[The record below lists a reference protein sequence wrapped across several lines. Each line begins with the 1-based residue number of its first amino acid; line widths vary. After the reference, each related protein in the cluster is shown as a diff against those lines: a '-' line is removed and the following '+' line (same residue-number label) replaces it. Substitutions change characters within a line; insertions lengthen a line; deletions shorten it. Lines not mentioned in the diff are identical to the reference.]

1 MPIGLSA
8 ETLKMMR
15 RRSMKTEVS
24 DRLFG
29 LLLGL
34 RQCSQQLHLIRSS
47 MSAAE
52 LSSSR
57 NEETLDLIRQNL
69 YEASSFAADIIFSSF
84 NSESK

>member
-1 MPIGLSA
+1 MPIGSSA
-8 ETLKMMR
+8 GILKTTGRLIMR
-15 RRSMKTEVS
+15 TEVS
-24 DRLFG
+24 DRLFS

-57 NEETLDLIRQNL
+57 NEETLDLIRQGL
-69 YEASSFAADIIFSSF
+69 YESSSFVADIIFSSF
-84 NSESK
+84 NSESE

>member
-1 MPIGLSA
+1 
-8 ETLKMMR
+8 MR
-15 RRSMKTEVS
+15 TEVS

-47 MSAAE
+47 MSAAD
-52 LSSSR
+52 LSSR
-57 NEETLDLIRQNL
+57 NEETLELIRQNL
-69 YEASSFAADIIFSSF
+69 YESSSFAADIIFSSF

>member
-1 MPIGLSA
+1 
-8 ETLKMMR
+8 MR
-15 RRSMKTEVS
+15 TEVS

-47 MSAAE
+47 MSAAD
-52 LSSSR
+52 LSSKT
-57 NEETLDLIRQNL
+57 EETLELIRQNL
-69 YEASSFAADIIFSSF
+69 YESSSFAADIIFSSF

>member
-1 MPIGLSA
+1 MLIGLSA
-8 ETLKMMR
+8 GILKMTGRRIMR
-15 RRSMKTEVS
+15 TEVS

-57 NEETLDLIRQNL
+57 IEETLDLIRQNL
-69 YEASSFAADIIFSSF
+69 YESSSFAADIIFSSF

>member
-1 MPIGLSA
+1 
-8 ETLKMMR
+8 
-15 RRSMKTEVS
+15 MKTEVS
-24 DRLFG
+24 DRLFS

-57 NEETLDLIRQNL
+57 NEETLDFIRQGL
-69 YEASSFAADIIFSSF
+69 YESSSFVADIIFSSF
-84 NSESK
+84 NSKSE

>member
-8 ETLKMMR
+8 EILKMMR
-15 RRSMKTEVS
+15 RWSMKTEVS

-47 MSAAE
+47 MSAAD
-52 LSSSR
+52 LSSR
-57 NEETLDLIRQNL
+57 NEETLELIRQNL
-69 YEASSFAADIIFSSF
+69 YESSSFAADIIFSSF
-84 NSESK
+84 NSESE